1 MANMPANIAQPLL
14 GDDPPWPAV
23 PLPEVIARV
32 IDNRGRTAPVATT
45 GIPLIATDCIKE
57 DALYPV
63 RQNLRYVSRE
73 TYDTWFRGHPE
84 PGDVILV
91 NKGTPGRVCQVP
103 KPVDFCIAQ
112 DMVAL
117 RAKPDVA
124 DADYLLAALRSLD
137 FKEQVEGL
145 HVGTMIPHLK
155 KTDFPH
161 LKIPLPPLPI
171 QRAIGRIYCD
181 LSRKIELNRRMNRT
195 LEDLAGALFRA
206 WFVDFEP
213 VVAKVAGRAPFGL
226 APAVAALFPATFTDS
241 ELGPIPLGWR
251 VVPVGDVM
259 QIHDSKRI
267 PVSGAERA
275 KRPGRFPYYGAA
287 SVMDYID
294 DYIFDGVF
302 LLLGEDGS
310 VVDPDGYPVTQYV
323 WGKIWVNN
331 HAHVI
336 TGTGGVSTEM
346 LLLFFRETIL
356 SPYVTGAVQPK
367 LNQQNLKSV
376 PFICPTVEISKQ
388 FARVIAPWFAQLR
401 HNEEESRTLAALRDT
416 LLPKLLS
423 GELRVKGAE
432 KLAGDGHLMP
442 VYRGNVTDT

>member
-1 MANMPANIAQPLL
+1 MKQCSDAVEQPNDTDSL
-14 GDDPPWPAV
+14 GVPWPSV
-23 PLPEVIARV
+23 PLPNVLAHIV
-32 IDNRGRTAPVATT
+32 DNRGRTAPVATN

-73 TYDTWFRGHPE
+73 TYETWFRGHPE

-103 KPVDFCIAQ
+103 APVDFCIAQ

-117 RAKPDVA
+117 RPMPGMVDP
-124 DADYLLAALRSLD
+124 DYLLTALRSSD

-145 HVGTMIPHLK
+145 HVGMVIPHLK
-155 KTDFPH
+155 KADFIH
-161 LKIPLPPLPI
+161 LKIPLPPFAV

-181 LSRKIELNRRMNRT
+181 LSRKIEMNRRMNRT
-195 LEDLAGALFRA
+195 LEEMAAALFKS
-206 WFVDFEP
+206 WFVDFDP
-213 VVAKVAGRAPFGL
+213 VVAKAAGRAPFGL
-226 APAVAALFPATFTDS
+226 APIVANLFPATFTDS
-241 ELGPIPLGWR
+241 ELGPIPLGWS
-251 VVPVGDVM
+251 VIPVGNVM

-275 KRPGRFPYYGAA
+275 KRPGSFPYYGAA
-287 SVMDYID
+287 SIMDYID

-310 VVDPDGYPVTQYV
+310 VVDSDGYPVTQYV

-336 TGTGGVSTEM
+336 TGSGGVSTEM
-346 LLLFFRETIL
+346 LLLFFRETML

-367 LNQQNLKSV
+367 LNQQNLKGV
-376 PFICPTVEISKQ
+376 PFICPTMGVSDQ
-388 FARVIAPWFAQLR
+388 FARTVAPWFAQLR

-423 GELRVKGAE
+423 GELPVRGAQMIT
-432 KLAGDGHLMP
+432 ASA
-442 VYRGNVTDT
+442 T